1 MSWGVLSFLVGEY
14 YIQRDV
20 NSKTHKL
27 INSKTN
33 SMESNYHFK
42 FEELQMYQ
50 KALDFA
56 DVVNGQ
62 IKSYP
67 KHEKYQLASQF
78 IRAADSIAL
87 NIVEGSASTR
97 ANFNRYLQ
105 IAWDSAHECVVCSTK
120 SRRRGYILDE
130 VDEENRAAV
139 TELPKM
145 ITSYKKYLKKKMK
158 T

>member
-1 MSWGVLSFLVGEY
+1 MK
-14 YIQRDV
+14 
-20 NSKTHKL
+20 SK
-27 INSKTN
+27 
-33 SMESNYHFK
+33 YHFK

-56 DVVNGQ
+56 DEINNQ
-62 IKSYP
+62 IKTYP
-67 KHEKYQLASQF
+67 SHEKYQLASQF

-87 NIVEGSASTR
+87 NIAEGSASSR

-120 SRRRGYILDE
+120 SRRRGYISDE
-130 VDEENRAAV
+130 VDEDNRAAI
-139 TELPKM
+139 TELSKM

-158 T
+158 

>member
-1 MSWGVLSFLVGEY
+1 
-14 YIQRDV
+14 
-20 NSKTHKL
+20 
-27 INSKTN
+27 
-33 SMESNYHFK
+33 MESEFYFK
-42 FEELQMYQ
+42 FEDLEMYQ

-56 DVVNGQ
+56 DVVNNQ
-62 IKSYP
+62 ISSFP
-67 KHEKYQLASQF
+67 KHETYKLASQF

-87 NIVEGSASTR
+87 NIAEGSAGSY

-120 SRRRGYILDE
+120 SRRRGYISAR

-139 TELPKM
+139 TELSKM